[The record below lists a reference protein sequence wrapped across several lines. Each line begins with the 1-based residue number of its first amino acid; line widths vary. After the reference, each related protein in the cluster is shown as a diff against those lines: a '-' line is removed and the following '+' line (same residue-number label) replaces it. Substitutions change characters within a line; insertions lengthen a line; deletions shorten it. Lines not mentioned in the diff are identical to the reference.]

1 MEKTMEKSKI
11 SNAFDSFI
19 DTRRTLSTKKKYR
32 FCVDKFFINL
42 FGIDTVH
49 ITKELILK
57 INYGLVFRDFIK
69 VERSKG
75 IKDSTIAT
83 NLHIVSSFFDHL
95 EKENVYPDIN
105 IVKIKRDYLNTN
117 VLIDDI
123 EHINPMSKNDLK
135 RLEKWLIDRQYKSN
149 DNRIGEKYAM
159 LVDFM
164 FVTAIRSTATFKIK
178 WDQFQVIEWNAT
190 KFAKLIV
197 TDKGV
202 KKNIK
207 FLPYPYYQKM
217 IDMLYKG
224 DDNEYIFKDL
234 NKNNLIHYMDQ
245 FSIEFDKKITPH
257 SLKVGAGTYVYSI
270 TKDIVKTSR
279 FLDHESVETTMKYIR
294 DNGNPNESGSVI
306 ASRNNNYEKL
316 KDLSNEQL
324 LSIISKRDELKNII
338 YTEGIQLGYI
348 KE

>member
-1 MEKTMEKSKI
+1 MIKTMEESKI

-19 DTRRTLSTKKKYR
+19 ETRRTASTKKKYK
-32 FCVDKFFINL
+32 FCVDKFFIDL
-42 FGIDTVH
+42 FGVDTKH
-49 ITKELILK
+49 IKKELILTMS
-57 INYGLVFRDFIK
+57 YGMVFKDFIK
-69 VERSKG
+69 AEREKG
-75 IKDSTIAT
+75 VKDSTIAT

-95 EKENVYPDIN
+95 GKENVYPDVN
-105 IVKIKRDYLNTN
+105 IVKIKKDYLNTN

-123 EHINPMSKNDLK
+123 EHINPMSKKDLENLK
-135 RLEKWLIDRQYKSN
+135 KWLTDRQYKSDN
-149 DNRIGEKYAM
+149 NRIGEKYAM

-178 WDQFQVIEWNAT
+178 WDQFQVIEWNGS

-197 TDKGV
+197 VDKGV
-202 KKNIK
+202 KKNVK
-207 FLPYPYYQKM
+207 FLPYQYYQKM
-217 IDMLYKG
+217 VNVLYKG
-224 DDNEYIFKDL
+224 DDNEYIFGDL
-234 NKNNLIHYMDQ
+234 NKNNLVHYMDQ
-245 FSIEFDKKITPH
+245 FSVEFDKKITPH

-306 ASRNNNYEKL
+306 ASRNNDYSKL
-316 KDLSNEQL
+316 KELSNEQL
-324 LSIISKRDELKNII
+324 LSIISRRDELKNII